1 MGASLKRIRES
12 GNDGE
17 DRTEQKQDI
26 LRLFN
31 MLNEEGQ
38 EKAREYMQDLAG
50 VKRYQRTEGET
61 KNKKIHRLAY
71 FEE

>member
-50 VKRYQRTEGET
+50 VERYQRTERDE
-61 KNKKIHRLAY
+61 NKKIHRLAY